1 MKLGLSQ
8 ARAVG
13 FDEERSIWRQLDHP
27 SSNDVLSL
35 LPLGSGELRQSFGAQ
50 SSAPDSLPFVPGTL
64 RSFALWE
71 EHMIKAAKGMV
82 SKFGTRPLQLLAAGY
97 ERATG
102 KVLAPMRPRANYY
115 RYPQYYMGNG
125 RSLIADQA
133 ELEWPSFS
141 TILDFELEIG
151 LIISKK
157 VRDCSPEEAKA
168 AIGGLCIIN
177 DWSARDTQWD
187 DTRRGTFGG
196 VVKAKTFAGS
206 MSATVVSSENLLS
219 QFSKLEGRVRVN
231 GEIWCEGKTAG
242 ASYEPWEMVSYAAM
256 GETLYPG
263 DILATGCLPGC
274 SGLELGRFP
283 QRGDLV
289 QLEIDGLGT
298 LTNRIQF

>member
-13 FDEERSIWRQLDHP
+13 FDEGRNIWRQLDHP
-27 SSNDVLSL
+27 LSNDVLSL
-35 LPLGSGELRQSFGAQ
+35 LPLSSGELRQSFGAQ
-50 SSAPDSLPFVPGTL
+50 SSAPDGLPFVPGTL

-82 SKFGTRPLQLLAAGY
+82 SKFGSRPLQLLAAGY

-125 RSLIADQA
+125 RSLIADQD

-141 TILDFELEIG
+141 KLLDFELEIG

-157 VRDCSPEEAKA
+157 VRDCSPEEAQS

-231 GEIWCEGKTAG
+231 GEIWCKGKTAG

-283 QRGDLV
+283 QRGDLI